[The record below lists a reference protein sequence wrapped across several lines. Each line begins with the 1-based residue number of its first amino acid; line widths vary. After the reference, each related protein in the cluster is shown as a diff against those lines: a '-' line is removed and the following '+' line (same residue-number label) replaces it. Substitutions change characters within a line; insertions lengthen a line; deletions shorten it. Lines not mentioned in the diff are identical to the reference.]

1 MVLDENMVNEYAS
14 VPASGSTANLWS
26 NLHQATNDD
35 LKDVKM
41 RLLNLKNNIGTSDA
55 THQTG
60 DDSPSGETPDHR
72 PKTER
77 QLSDTSTCN
86 SIYSGFACH
95 ISLWTLTTQIS
106 CLWELNQMF
115 R

>member
-1 MVLDENMVNEYAS
+1 MVFDENMVNEYAS

-41 RLLNLKNNIGTSDA
+41 TLLNLKNNIGTSDA

-77 QLSDTSTCN
+77 QLSDTSTYNYIQWLLPVTSVC
-86 SIYSGFACH
+86 G
-95 ISLWTLTTQIS
+95 
-106 CLWELNQMF
+106 